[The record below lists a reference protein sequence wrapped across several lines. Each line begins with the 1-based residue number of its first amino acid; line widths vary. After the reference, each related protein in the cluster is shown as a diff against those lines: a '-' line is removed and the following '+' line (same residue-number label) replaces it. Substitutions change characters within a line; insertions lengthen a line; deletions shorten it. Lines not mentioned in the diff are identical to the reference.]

1 MVINGLTNRTPPAA
15 TPEPSPP
22 AADSV
27 KPRQEL
33 PAAGAPAPRGADSR
47 AQGADVQEAVSKLS
61 EYIQTVQRDLQFS
74 VDEESGQTVV
84 KVIDS
89 TTDEVIRQIPPED
102 VIAFAQAL
110 NSVSGLLLDAKA

>member
-22 AADSV
+22 AADSI
-27 KPRQEL
+27 KRRQEL
-33 PAAGAPAPRGADSR
+33 PPAGAPAPVRADAA
-47 AQGADVQEAVSKLS
+47 AQGTDVQQVVSKLS
-61 EYIQTVQRDLQFS
+61 EYIQTVQRDLHFS

-89 TTDEVIRQIPPED
+89 ATDKVIRQIPPED
-102 VIAFAQAL
+102 VIAFAQVM
-110 NSVSGLLLDAKA
+110 NSVSGLLFDTKV